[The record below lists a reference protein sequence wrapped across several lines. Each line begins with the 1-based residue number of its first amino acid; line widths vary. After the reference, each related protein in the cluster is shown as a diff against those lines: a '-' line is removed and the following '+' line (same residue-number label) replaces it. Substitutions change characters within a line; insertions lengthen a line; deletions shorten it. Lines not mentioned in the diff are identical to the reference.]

1 MPETLWHAVIA
12 ALSRVPEGGAA
23 LVPRSSG
30 PHRSPAMRRGA
41 WRRGSSASAGAPP
54 RGSSFPALLFHP
66 MSAIELDNVRRIFRT
81 STGVFRRRRK
91 EVVALDRLS
100 LSVGEG
106 ELFGILGPNGAGKTT
121 TIKVLTT
128 LLIPTDGSARVLG
141 LDVVR
146 DTAHVRRRIGFVF
159 GGERGLY
166 YRVSGRDNLHY
177 FAELYGLA
185 PDRIGPRSDELLGL
199 VGLKDRGDEKVEGY
213 SRGMKQRLHLARALL
228 HDPPVLFL
236 DEPTSGLDPIGA
248 RELRDTVR
256 QLRERGKTIVLTT
269 HYMFEADSLCD
280 RVAVINQ
287 GKLIALGTPADLKGS
302 VSDLS
307 VVELE
312 VFGVGADDLTRL
324 RAVESVD
331 SVAVEQREFRQLLR
345 IQAPHGERLV
355 ARLLQ
360 TLSGVEVGQV
370 AVREATLEDAYVRLI
385 GRVE

>member
-1 MPETLWHAVIA
+1 
-12 ALSRVPEGGAA
+12 
-23 LVPRSSG
+23 
-30 PHRSPAMRRGA
+30 
-41 WRRGSSASAGAPP
+41 
-54 RGSSFPALLFHP
+54 
-66 MSAIELDNVRRIFRT
+66 MSAIELENVRRTFRT

-100 LSVGEG
+100 LSVSEG

-128 LLIPTDGSARVLG
+128 LLIPTEGTARVLD

-146 DTAHVRRRIGFVF
+146 DTQRVRRSIGFVF

-185 PDRIGPRSDELLGL
+185 PDRIAPRSEELLGL
-199 VGLKDRGDEKVEGY
+199 VGLKDRADEKVEGY

-248 RELRDTVR
+248 RELRDTIR
-256 QLRERGKTIVLTT
+256 QLHERGKTIVLTT

-287 GKLIALGTPADLKGS
+287 GKLVALGTPADLKGS

-312 VFGVGADDLTRL
+312 VFGVSAEALTRL
-324 RAVESVD
+324 RALDSVD

-345 IQAPHGERLV
+345 VQTPQGERVV
-355 ARLLQ
+355 ARLLE
-360 TLSGVEVGQV
+360 TLGGVEVGRV

-385 GRVE
+385 GRLE